1 MRYRLLPLLVG
12 AWLAASA
19 AMTAVTAYAAD
30 TNIDSNTVHFDIN
43 RFDISGNTLLSAQSI
58 DDLVAPFT
66 GKHRDFS
73 DVMSALEALEN
84 AYHARG
90 YQLVRIDLPEQEL
103 DQGVIRLNVVQ
114 IKIGRVKIEGNKYFN
129 DANIRRS
136 LPDLNEWEV
145 PNMTDI
151 SNSLKLANENPSK
164 KTIMTMQ
171 TGAQDDAVDATLA
184 ISDESAWTTSA
195 NFDNTGNQQTGRTHA
210 GVVLQNANI
219 FGMDD
224 VLSLQ
229 YTTTVEKPSQVR
241 VYGAGYHM
249 PLYSLG
255 DSMDFFANYSSVD
268 SGTLTVGSV
277 STGTLDIAVTG
288 NGALYG
294 TRYNHNLP
302 TWGSY
307 ESKLIYGLDY
317 KAYKSSEMIFGT
329 DFGNSI
335 TVHPIS
341 ATYLGSY
348 SQDKRYLSGA
358 VTLLHNIP
366 GGSRGGQADFTAAR
380 AGAADDY
387 NALRF
392 SASAIQELPAA
403 WQVRAIINGQ
413 YTADAL
419 VAGEQFGAGG
429 ASSVRGFEEREV
441 SNDSGVVGNLEVYT
455 PPLCKNANWQCRMLA
470 FYDTAY
476 TKHNHGLQGEPN
488 QISISSMG
496 VGVRLAYGKSVD
508 LQMDYG
514 HVLHAESTLTQTGD
528 NRLHVRLGLNF

>member
-1 MRYRLLPLLVG
+1 MKYRFMPLLVG

-19 AMTAVTAYAAD
+19 ATIAVAADAAD
-30 TNIDSNTVHFDIN
+30 TDSNTIHFDIN
-43 RFDISGNTLLSAQSI
+43 RFDIQGNTLLSPQSI
-58 DDLVAPFT
+58 DSLVAPFT

-73 DVMSALEALEN
+73 NVINAQEALEN

-90 YQLVRIDLPEQEL
+90 YQLVRVDLPEQEL

-129 DANIRRS
+129 DANIRHS
-136 LPDLNEWEV
+136 LPDLNEWQV
-145 PNMTDI
+145 PNMQNI
-151 SNSLKLANENPSK
+151 SKSLKLANENPSK

-171 TGAQDDAVDATLA
+171 TGAQDDEVDATLA
-184 ISDESAWTTSA
+184 ISDESTWTASA
-195 NFDNTGNQQTGRTHA
+195 NFDNTGNQQTGKTHA
-210 GVVLQNANI
+210 GVVLQNANM

-229 YTTTVEKPSQVR
+229 YTTTVEKPSQVK

-277 STGTLDIAVTG
+277 STGTLDVAVTG
-288 NGALYG
+288 NGAMYG
-294 TRYNHNLP
+294 MRYNQNLP
-302 TWGSY
+302 TSGSY
-307 ESKLIYGLDY
+307 ESKLIYGIDY

-341 ATYLGSY
+341 ATYQGNSY
-348 SQDKRYLSGA
+348 QDKRNLNGA

-366 GGSRGGQADFTAAR
+366 GGQRGGQSDFTAAR

-392 SASAIQELPAA
+392 SASAMQVLPAA

-413 YTADAL
+413 YTTDAL

-441 SNDSGVVGNLEVYT
+441 SNDSGVVGNFEVYT

-488 QISISSMG
+488 QISISSIG
-496 VGVRLAYGKSVD
+496 VGMRLAYGKSVD
-508 LQMDYG
+508 FQMDYG

>member
-1 MRYRLLPLLVG
+1 MKYRFMPLLVG
-12 AWLAASA
+12 AWLAACA
-19 AMTAVTAYAAD
+19 LTTTATAYAAD
-30 TNIDSNTVHFDIN
+30 TDNNTVHFDIN
-43 RFDISGNTLLSAQSI
+43 RFDIHGNTLLPQQSI
-58 DDLVAPFT
+58 DSLVAPFT

-73 DVMSALEALEN
+73 DVMGALEALEN

-114 IKIGRVKIEGNKYFN
+114 IKIGRVKIEGNKYFT
-129 DANIRRS
+129 DANIRHS
-136 LPDLNEWEV
+136 LPDLNQWEV

-151 SNSLKLANENPSK
+151 SKSLKLGNENPSK

-171 TGAQDDAVDATLA
+171 TGAEDDTVDATLA
-184 ISDESAWTTSA
+184 VTDESTWTTSA
-195 NFDNTGNQQTGRTHA
+195 NFDNTGNKQTGKTHA
-210 GVVLQNANI
+210 GVVLQNANM

-229 YTTTVEKPSQVR
+229 YTTTVEKPSQVK

-277 STGTLDIAVTG
+277 STGTLDVAVTG
-288 NGALYG
+288 NGAMYG
-294 TRYNHNLP
+294 ARYNHNLA
-302 TWGSY
+302 TSGSY
-307 ESKLIYGLDY
+307 ESKLVYGIDY

-335 TVHPIS
+335 TVHPVS
-341 ATYLGSY
+341 VTYQGTS
-348 SQDKRYLSGA
+348 SQDKRTLSGSVA
-358 VTLLHNIP
+358 LLHNIP
-366 GGSRGGQADFTAAR
+366 GGSRGGQSDFTAAR

-387 NALRF
+387 NVLHF
-392 SASAIQELPAA
+392 SGSAVQELPGA
-403 WQVRAIINGQ
+403 WQVRAIVNGQ

-419 VAGEQFGAGG
+419 VSGEQFGAGG
-429 ASSVRGFEEREV
+429 ASSVRGFDEREV
-441 SNDSGVVGNLEVYT
+441 SNDSGVVGNLELYT
-455 PPLCKNANWQCRMLA
+455 PTLCQNANWQCRLLT

-476 TKHNHGLQGEPN
+476 TKHNHGLPGEPT
-488 QISISSMG
+488 QISISSIG
-496 VGVRLAYGKSVD
+496 VGMRLAYGKSVD